1 MPDPAPSTAKPAE
14 EPKAAEE
21 PPPQLEEDDEFEEF
35 DTEDWSPAEE
45 DPNVEK
51 LWEDDWDDDN
61 VGDDFTARLRAE
73 LGLKPATA
81 AAQ

>member
-1 MPDPAPSTAKPAE
+1 M
-14 EPKAAEE
+14 
-21 PPPQLEEDDEFEEF
+21 
-35 DTEDWSPAEE
+35 
-45 DPNVEK
+45 EK